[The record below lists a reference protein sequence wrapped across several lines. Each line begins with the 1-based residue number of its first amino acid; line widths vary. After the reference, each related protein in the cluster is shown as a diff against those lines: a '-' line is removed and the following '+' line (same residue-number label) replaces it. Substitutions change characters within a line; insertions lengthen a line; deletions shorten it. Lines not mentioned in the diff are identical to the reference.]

1 MNNKFIKTAL
11 FSGVLIAVA
20 PGVVL
25 ADPIGKKGVTP
36 YVTHFVFRPLVTVE
50 VPGLGTATLLEVTG
64 ITENTKGEKTFD
76 KMSARCTA
84 QSHVAASIV
93 E

>member
-1 MNNKFIKTAL
+1 MTSKFIKTAL
-11 FSGVLIAVA
+11 CSGVLMALA
-20 PGVVL
+20 SGVVL
-25 ADPIGKKGVTP
+25 ADPIAKKGTTS
-36 YVTHFVFRPLVTVE
+36 YVTHFIWRPVLSID